1 MPRAETWGFEAAQ
14 ADGTGVLVR
23 LTCFPDHGIAWYW
36 AYVFLPDEAL
46 VVVRDHEVPLPR
58 RTERDL
64 EVRADS
70 LWAELVCETPGE
82 HWGIGLEAFGLV
94 LDDPW
99 DALRGELGTR
109 IPVGLDLEWEHLAP
123 EHVDDARRHQFG
135 RVHGELLV
143 ASDRIAFDAVGA
155 REHAGA
161 PQPPPPGHHRAT
173 FAIGTDRAADIRV
186 DAADIRL
193 DGAAQ
198 DAGSYVWQLGEPL
211 QRTEQVAVE
220 QRVGGGD
227 ESAVPAAMR
236 YVVDGALEIEA
247 ETAGFA
253 VVPLPEGFAL
263 EAVIR
268 VVADASRGAGFAEWV
283 RPRA

>member
-1 MPRAETWGFEAAQ
+1 MI
-14 ADGTGVLVR
+14 
-23 LTCFPDHGIAWYW
+23 PD
-36 AYVFLPDEAL
+36 P
-46 VVVRDHEVPLPR
+46 
-58 RTERDL
+58 T
-64 EVRADS
+64 
-70 LWAELVCETPGE
+70 
-82 HWGIGLEAFGLV
+82 
-94 LDDPW
+94 
-99 DALRGELGTR
+99 
-109 IPVGLDLEWEHLAP
+109 
-123 EHVDDARRHQFG
+123 
-135 RVHGELLV
+135 
-143 ASDRIAFDAVGA
+143 
-155 REHAGA
+155 
-161 PQPPPPGHHRAT
+161 PPGHHRAT

>member
-1 MPRAETWGFEAAQ
+1 M
-14 ADGTGVLVR
+14 GT
-23 LTCFPDHGIAWYW
+23 
-36 AYVFLPDEAL
+36 
-46 VVVRDHEVPLPR
+46 
-58 RTERDL
+58 
-64 EVRADS
+64 S
-70 LWAELVCETPGE
+70 
-82 HWGIGLEAFGLV
+82 
-94 LDDPW
+94 
-99 DALRGELGTR
+99 
-109 IPVGLDLEWEHLAP
+109 
-123 EHVDDARRHQFG
+123 
-135 RVHGELLV
+135 
-143 ASDRIAFDAVGA
+143 
-155 REHAGA
+155 
-161 PQPPPPGHHRAT
+161 
-173 FAIGTDRAADIRV
+173 RAADIRF
-186 DAADIRL
+186 DRAADIRL

-211 QRTEQVAVE
+211 KRTEQVAVE
-220 QRVGGGD
+220 LRVGGGD